1 MSAQRPQTAG
11 DSAGDFT
18 WIDGERLIRFG
29 DRALDGSRRLLEER
43 GFDPYSVVTTA
54 RALETVPELADGARV
69 VVEVPEGPVPAAA
82 SAIRADLP
90 PAPLVALGGGR
101 VIDAAKAVG
110 AVAGVHCAAIP
121 TTLSGAELTPF
132 HRLPAGEVGA
142 TTIRP
147 SLVFAAPRLMASQ
160 PEPQLAASA
169 MNALAHAVEALYVE
183 LANPV
188 TELAAL
194 RAAGLIAAGLTADPP
209 ERERLAL
216 GALLAGYAVGATGF
230 GLHHVISQSTVRV
243 AGSGHAATNAVMLPH
258 VVSAMERRA
267 PGPIGRLAVALGAE
281 SGDAGAAAELTRELA
296 ARAGATRLSEL
307 GVEDEHVARIAAE
320 AAARPQLKNTPE
332 PPSKSDLATLVRE
345 AL

>member
-1 MSAQRPQTAG
+1 MSAQRLQTAG
-11 DSAGDFT
+11 GSAGDFT

-29 DRALDGSRRLLEER
+29 DRALDDSLRLLDER
-43 GFDPYSVVTTA
+43 GFDRYSLVTTA
-54 RALETVPELADGARV
+54 RALETVPELADDALV
-69 VVEVPEGPVPAAA
+69 VVEVPDGPVPEAAA
-82 SAIRADLP
+82 AIRGDLP

-101 VIDAAKAVG
+101 VIDAAKAVA
-110 AVAGVHCAAIP
+110 AVAGVDCAAIP

-132 HRLPAGEVGA
+132 HRLPAGADGA
-142 TTIRP
+142 TTVRP
-147 SLVFAAPRLMASQ
+147 SLVLAAPRLMASQ
-160 PEPQLAASA
+160 PGPQLAASA

-194 RAAGLIAAGLTADPP
+194 RAVGLIAEGLTDDPP

-230 GLHHVISQSTVRV
+230 GLHHVISQTTVRV

-258 VVSAMERRA
+258 VVAAMERRA
-267 PGPIGRLAVALGAE
+267 PGPIGRLALALGAE
-281 SGDAGAAAELTRELA
+281 PGAPGAAAELIRELA

-307 GVEDEHVARIAAE
+307 GVEDEHIARIAAE
-320 AAARPQLKNTPE
+320 AAVRPQLQNTPE
-332 PPSKSDLATLVRE
+332 PPSESELAALVRE
-345 AL
+345 AR